1 MMFENKCF
9 DLFKYKVNNMQSKF
23 KITITCSL
31 KSVPTKYPI
40 NSLCIFITLNYSL
53 IKWARQLMEII

>member
-9 DLFKYKVNNMQSKF
+9 VLFKYKVNNMESKF
-23 KITITCSL
+23 KIIITCSL

-40 NSLCIFITLNYSL
+40 NVLCIFIPLNYRL
-53 IKWARQLMEII
+53 IIINGRDN